1 MGGKSSKIQV
11 TAQDRAILDLKVQR
25 DRLKQCQKKIS
36 SVLDREMEIAKEF
49 IRQGHKDRA
58 LFALQKKK
66 YQQVLLEQ
74 VIGQL
79 GNIEK
84 LVDTIEFKMVEK
96 EVFEGL
102 KKGNKILGELQK
114 ELQVEQVEMV
124 LSEAGDYVRYHQ
136 EIGEMIAGTLNEQ
149 DHEELE
155 NELSNVISEL
165 MIQVPKG
172 EISPVESKFANT
184 TDTNNSNISEEL
196 KERQLELA
204 Q

>member
-1 MGGKSSKIQV
+1 MGGSSSKIQV

-25 DRLKQCQKKIS
+25 DRLKQCQKRIS
-36 SVLDREMEIAKEF
+36 SVLDRETEIAKEF
-49 IRQGHKDRA
+49 VKEGHKDRA
-58 LFALQKKK
+58 LLALQKKK
-66 YQQVLLEQ
+66 YQQILFQQITNQLE
-74 VIGQL
+74 
-79 GNIEK
+79 NMEK

-136 EIGEMIAGTLNEQ
+136 MIGEMISETFTEQ
-149 DHEELE
+149 DHEDLEKELASFA
-155 NELSNVISEL
+155 NELMVNA
-165 MIQVPKG
+165 PKG
-172 EISPVESKFANT
+172 HLSPSPAQAEST
-184 TDTNNSNISEEL
+184 GTDVSQEL